1 MEGDAEANG
10 ELQIVKTEVWAI
22 KPLINEL
29 VDDFNIKERKV
40 IEDFCLLLALYQ
52 LLKSVIAK
60 VVIAGQINGVILV
73 AQNSSRGQCLAGGLH
88 GHLHSGGLGD
98 A

>member
-10 ELQIVKTEVWAI
+10 KLKIIKANIGAV
-22 KPLINEL
+22 KPLINEC

-40 IEDFCLLLALYQ
+40 IEDFCLLLSLDQ

-60 VVIAGQINGVILV
+60 IVVAGQINGIILIS
-73 AQNSSRGQCLAGGLH
+73 QNSSRGRCLAGGLH
-88 GHLHSGGLGD
+88 GHLHFGGLGD

>member
-10 ELQIVKTEVWAI
+10 KLKIIKANIWAV
-22 KPLINEL
+22 KPLINEC

-40 IEDFCLLLALYQ
+40 IEDLCLLLALDQ

-60 VVIAGQINGVILV
+60 TVVTGQINGVILI
-73 AQNSSRGQCLAGGLH
+73 S
-88 GHLHSGGLGD
+88 
-98 A
+98 

>member
-1 MEGDAEANG
+1 MEGDTEANG
-10 ELQIVKTEVWAI
+10 KLKIIKANIWAI

-29 VDDFNIKERKV
+29 VYDFNIKERKV
-40 IEDFCLLLALYQ
+40 IEYLCLLLALDQ

-60 VVIAGQINGVILV
+60 IVVAGQINGVILIS
-73 AQNSSRGQCLAGGLH
+73 QNSSRGQCLAGGLH
-88 GHLHSGGLGD
+88 GHLHFGGLGD